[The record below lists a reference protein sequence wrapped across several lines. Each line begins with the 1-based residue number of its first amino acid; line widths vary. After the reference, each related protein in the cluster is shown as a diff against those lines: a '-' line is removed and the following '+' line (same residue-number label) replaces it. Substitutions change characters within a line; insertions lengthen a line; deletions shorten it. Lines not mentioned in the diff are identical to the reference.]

1 MRLRVRLLL
10 DFYVGGALHAMLK
23 IPTIL
28 MGKLMRRDHDL
39 TSCREI
45 AIMKLLGG
53 GSLVIAYPALL
64 ALKKLPHVRKLTLV
78 TTPAIKPF
86 GDTLGIFDEIVV
98 IREDSFP
105 HLGMDS
111 LGAIRRLFR
120 CDAIVDLEIH
130 SRLTTVF
137 SLLTCA
143 RNRVG
148 FFTNISFWRR
158 GISTHLL
165 FCNVTNG
172 IYYFYDQV
180 AEIFGAAPVS
190 EQECTETFRKHL
202 NARVAAGDQTH
213 LAIAP
218 TCSGL
223 SSERM
228 LAPAEW
234 VDILGKRLL
243 KFPDQVVQVH
253 LLGGPS
259 DEPALDGLRDLFL
272 KHLGTRIEVVNHAG
286 KTKLD
291 ESVRLLSAMT
301 EVLCIDSA
309 LLHFS
314 RLLGMHTISYWGP
327 TDPRV
332 LARPR
337 ANGSLDEIHHGK
349 LPCSPCIHISQQPP
363 CKGKNIC
370 MRLAAD
376 PSAAVPLNPP
386 WVLQ

>member
-1 MRLRVRLLL
+1 MNLRIRLLL
-10 DFYVGGALHAMLK
+10 DLYVGGMLHAALK

-28 MGKLMRRDHDL
+28 LGKLMGRDHDL
-39 TSCREI
+39 SKCREI

-53 GSLVIAYPALL
+53 GSLVIAYPTLL
-64 ALKKLPHVRKLTLV
+64 ALKKLPRVKKLTLV

-86 GDTLGIFDEIVV
+86 GDTLGIFDEIIV
-98 IREDSFP
+98 IREDSLLN
-105 HLGMDS
+105 LGLDS
-111 LGAIRRLFR
+111 LKAVGRLFR
-120 CDAIVDLEIH
+120 HDAIVDFEVY

-137 SLLTCA
+137 SLVACA
-143 RNRVG
+143 RNRIG

-165 FCNVTNG
+165 FCNVSNG
-172 IYYFYDQV
+172 IYLFYDQI
-180 AEIFGAAPVS
+180 AEIFGTSPAS
-190 EQECTETFRKHL
+190 EEECTATFRAQL
-202 NARVAAGDQTH
+202 DAPAANDSRTH

-223 SSERM
+223 SRERM
-228 LAPAEW
+228 LEPPEW
-234 VDILGKRLL
+234 LDILGKRLE
-243 KFPDQVVQVH
+243 KYPGETVQIH
-253 LLGGPS
+253 LFGGPS
-259 DEPALDGLRDLFL
+259 DAALLDS
-272 KHLGTRIEVVNHAG
+272 LGALLLERLGPRIVVLNHAG
-286 KTKLD
+286 KTKLK
-291 ESVRLLSAMT
+291 ESVRMLSGMT

-314 RLLGMHTISYWGP
+314 RLLGLRTVSYWGP

-337 ANGSLDEIHHGK
+337 ARDLDEIHYVK
-349 LPCSPCIHISQQPP
+349 LPCSPCIHVAQQPP
-363 CKGKNIC
+363 CKGRNIC

-376 PSAAVPLNPP
+376 PAAAVPLNPP

>member
-1 MRLRVRLLL
+1 MNLRIRLLL
-10 DFYVGGALHAMLK
+10 DFYVGGLLHAILK

-28 MGKLMRRDHDL
+28 LGKLIKRNHDL
-39 TSCREI
+39 TQCREI
-45 AIMKLLGG
+45 AVMKLLGG

-64 ALKKLPHVRKLTLV
+64 ALKRLPHVRKLTLV

-98 IREDSFP
+98 IREDSLL
-105 HLGMDS
+105 HLAMDS
-111 LGAIRRLFR
+111 LKALRRLFR
-120 CDAIVDLEIH
+120 YGAVIDFEVH

-137 SLLTCA
+137 SLATCA

-165 FCNVTNG
+165 FCNVSNG
-172 IYYFYDQV
+172 IYYFYDQI
-180 AEIFGAAPVS
+180 AEIFGTAAVS
-190 EQECTETFRKHL
+190 EEACTAAFRKRL
-202 NARVAAGDQTH
+202 QASSADESQLRLG
-213 LAIAP
+213 IAP

-228 LAPAEW
+228 LDATEW
-234 VDILGKRLL
+234 LDILESRLP
-243 KFPDQVVQVH
+243 KDSGRVAEIH
-253 LLGGPS
+253 LFGGPS
-259 DEPALDGLRDLFL
+259 DKAYLDKLKDLL
-272 KHLGTRIEVVNHAG
+272 LGRLGAQVSVFNHAG
-286 KTKLD
+286 KTKLE
-291 ESVRLLSAMT
+291 ESIRMLSGMS

-314 RLLGMHTISYWGP
+314 RLLGLRTISYWGP

-337 ANGSLDEIHHGK
+337 GGDLDEIHYVK
-349 LPCSPCIHISQQPP
+349 LPCSPCIHVSHQPP
-363 CKGKNIC
+363 CKGMNIC
-370 MRLAAD
+370 MRLAAN

>member
-1 MRLRVRLLL
+1 VRLRVRLLL
-10 DFYVGGALHAMLK
+10 DFYVGGTLHAILK

-28 MGKLMRRDHDL
+28 LGKLMGRNHDL
-39 TSCREI
+39 TSCRDI
-45 AIMKLLGG
+45 AVLKLLGG

-64 ALKKLPHVRKLTLV
+64 ALKKLPRVRRLILV

-111 LGAIRRLFR
+111 LAAIRRLFR
-120 CDAIVDLEIH
+120 YDAVVDLEIH

-148 FFTNISFWRR
+148 FFTSISFWRR

-180 AEIFGAAPVS
+180 AEIFGAVPVS
-190 EQECTETFRKHL
+190 EQECTEAFRKQIH
-202 NARVAAGDQTH
+202 ARAAGDNQIH

-243 KFPDQVVQVH
+243 KFPDKIVQVH
-253 LLGGPS
+253 LFGAPS
-259 DEPALDGLRDLFL
+259 DVLVLDGLKDLFL
-272 KHLGTRIEVVNHAG
+272 EHLGKRIDVVNHAG

-337 ANGSLDEIHHGK
+337 ANRSLDEIHHVK

-363 CKGKNIC
+363 CKGRNIC